1 MQAKKC
7 NRCGAFYISNTI
19 NSGYRRQKDDKTK
32 CFIRGVFLS
41 FMTGDGAY
49 LPTSKNSKA
58 DFDLC
63 DNCIN
68 SFLNWIKPK
77 EGDNT
82 D

>member
-7 NRCGAFYISNTI
+7 DRCGEFYTSNTI
-19 NSGYRRQKDDKTK
+19 DSGYRRQKDAKTK
-32 CFIRGVFLS
+32 CVIRGASLS
-41 FMTGDGAY
+41 FMTIDGAY
-49 LPTSKNSKA
+49 IPTSTNSKA

-68 SFLNWIKPK
+68 AFLDWINMK
-77 EGDNT
+77 EGDNH